1 MGIKIDADEIEAPQN
16 QGWGIVHLKRGQRG
30 PKDDHS
36 HPYDEYVVMLSG
48 RCVLR
53 NAGIDTEY
61 GAGEIGFFPRNQPH
75 RSVEALEDTS
85 YIWTRGDSPDA

>member
-30 PKDDHS
+30 PKDDHR
-36 HPYDEYVVMLSG
+36 HLYDEYVVMLSG

-53 NAGIDTEY
+53 NAGI
-61 GAGEIGFFPRNQPH
+61 EIITKG
-75 RSVEALEDTS
+75 
-85 YIWTRGDSPDA
+85 IK